1 MRMFRM
7 TQRETAFFDVFEAA
21 SEIAYQS
28 AVILQD
34 LVLRYDDPDASILAL
49 EAKEHEGDQQVHA
62 MMDRLNRSFITPMD
76 REDLFAISKD
86 LDNIT
91 DCIESTAHLFS
102 MFDVRTVKD
111 DAKAFVKLI
120 VEATAEL
127 HALTKEMKRFKKSVS
142 LKTKVIEINRLENEG
157 DRLHRRAVHT
167 LFTQEKDPLEVLKW
181 RDVYENLE
189 GALDACEHV
198 ANIILGAV
206 VKHA

>member
-1 MRMFRM
+1 MFRM
-7 TQRETAFFDVFEAA
+7 SQREMTFFDVFEAA

-34 LVLRYDDPDASILAL
+34 LILRYDDPDASIQAL
-49 EAKEHEGDQQVHA
+49 EDKEHEGDRQVHA

-102 MFDVRTVKD
+102 MFDVQTVKE

-127 HALTKEMKRFKKSVS
+127 HALTKEMKGFKKSTS
-142 LKTKVIEINRLENEG
+142 LKAKVIEINRLENEG

-181 RDVYENLE
+181 KEVYENLE
-189 GALDACEHV
+189 STLDACEHV
-198 ANIILGAV
+198 ANIILGVV